1 MRYVSSVTSS
11 FQILWLRWGIVLAC
25 VGQTLMWYY
34 HWESLPGRWWQNF
47 AWTPVCFPTIF
58 FELTSWCQHTN
69 TGLFQAVQTL
79 SHCYYKNTLD
89 LSTAFTLPLSLPQV
103 MKAINEAFRLP
114 APMDCP
120 SAIYQL
126 MLQCWQHDRSKRP
139 RFSDIVNIL
148 DKLLRS
154 PESLKTIA
162 DFDPR
167 YEHYLYLSLM

>member
-1 MRYVSSVTSS
+1 MQDRWRLKVPNIKFPISSLNLLSTSTYEHGT
-11 FQILWLRWGIVLAC
+11 FLDCCLFKPL
-25 VGQTLMWYY
+25 
-34 HWESLPGRWWQNF
+34 
-47 AWTPVCFPTIF
+47 VCHF
-58 FELTSWCQHTN
+58 
-69 TGLFQAVQTL
+69 
-79 SHCYYKNTLD
+79 SHKYTLD
-89 LSTAFTLPLSLPQV
+89 PSTAFILLWSPHQV

-167 YEHYLYLSLM
+167 YGHWFY

>member
-1 MRYVSSVTSS
+1 MRYGSAD
-11 FQILWLRWGIVLAC
+11 RD
-25 VGQTLMWYY
+25 
-34 HWESLPGRWWQNF
+34 
-47 AWTPVCFPTIF
+47 F
-58 FELTSWCQHTN
+58 F
-69 TGLFQAVQTL
+69 
-79 SHCYYKNTLD
+79 LD
-89 LSTAFTLPLSLPQV
+89 LLTLFWHQHSHFLIPPLLAQV

-139 RFSDIVNIL
+139 RFSDIVSFL

-167 YEHYLYLSLM
+167 

>member
-1 MRYVSSVTSS
+1 MRTQRL
-11 FQILWLRWGIVLAC
+11 FRLFKLFAC
-25 VGQTLMWYY
+25 
-34 HWESLPGRWWQNF
+34 
-47 AWTPVCFPTIF
+47 
-58 FELTSWCQHTN
+58 
-69 TGLFQAVQTL
+69 
-79 SHCYYKNTLD
+79 HCAHKYTLD
-89 LSTAFTLPLSLPQV
+89 LCTPFTLLPPSLPQV

-126 MLQCWQHDRSKRP
+126 MLQCWQHERSKRP

-167 YEHYLYLSLM
+167 YEHYF

>member
-1 MRYVSSVTSS
+1 MIEQYLNLKLTINVHTGTLFVLPTKFRSELC
-11 FQILWLRWGIVLAC
+11 FQSA
-25 VGQTLMWYY
+25 
-34 HWESLPGRWWQNF
+34 P
-47 AWTPVCFPTIF
+47 
-58 FELTSWCQHTN
+58 
-69 TGLFQAVQTL
+69 
-79 SHCYYKNTLD
+79 
-89 LSTAFTLPLSLPQV
+89 SLPQV

-167 YEHYLYLSLM
+167 YDQQ